1 HIGILTTA
9 IIILHKLSDGITA
22 TGLLLHKQHYK
33 NNLSVLILSILI
45 SSFTPLG
52 TVISSLYLK
61 NSISITLLGAMFCMT
76 AGMFIFITST
86 EFIPEM
92 FQIANKKDKLVSYLL
107 FLFGILT
114 TIIVE

>member
-1 HIGILTTA
+1 
-9 IIILHKLSDGITA
+9 LHKLSDGITA